1 MTIKQ
6 FAQEH
11 GVSCQA
17 VYQKLKRNRIS
28 VDTLINGKNP
38 NGNRELSENGINTL
52 CQLFTN
58 KETTLN
64 EVEQH
69 VESLEAENAELRNQ
83 LETATAKAE
92 QLTGR
97 VKELEADIKRLTDV
111 KTALDSENA
120 RIKQELTE
128 ARAEASDRAKG
139 LEIENARLTGKLE
152 AYEATSATLAAT
164 QEKTA
169 EALATAQRLADQ
181 AQQLHAMEI
190 KALPGGGV
198 RNWFSKLFKK
208 GDGE

>member
-11 GVSCQA
+11 GITEQA
-17 VYQKLKRNRIS
+17 VYKKLRNRGIK
-28 VDTLINGKNP
+28 TTELRNHENTGGKW
-38 NGNRELSENGINTL
+38 ELSENGLNILN
-52 CQLFTN
+52 QLFSNSTETVN
-58 KETTLN
+58 KPYMPGKIAALTA
-64 EVEQH
+64 EV
-69 VESLEAENAELRNQ
+69 
-83 LETATAKAE
+83 E

-97 VKELEADIKRLTDV
+97 VKE
-111 KTALDSENA
+111 
-120 RIKQELTE
+120 
-128 ARAEASDRAKG
+128 

-169 EALATAQRLADQ
+169 EALATAQRLMDQ
-181 AQQLHAMEI
+181 QQQLHAMEI

-198 RNWFSKLFKK
+198 KGWFSKLFKK